1 MNISEENKMSYK
13 VLYRKWRPKIF
24 DDVVAQNH
32 ITDILKSQIK
42 NNRIP
47 HALMFCGSRGTGKT
61 SCARIFAKSINCLN
75 NIDGNPC
82 LECEICKK
90 IENGKTFD
98 VCEID
103 AASNNGVE
111 NIRSI
116 NEESNFV
123 SSDTKYK
130 VYIIDEFH
138 MLSSGAYNAFLKTL
152 EDPPKN
158 VVFILATTEF
168 NKIPKT
174 IVSRCQKFDF
184 HRININSMKQRLKFI
199 CEQENIDIKDESL
212 DLICKNAD
220 GALRDALSILDQCLN
235 ENNEININN
244 VEKILG
250 ISNSNY
256 ANDLIESILSGD
268 LKKSISI
275 IENLYFQGN
284 NLTKE
289 CEFLMDYFYDIF
301 YYICSGEFLE
311 SSLNDE
317 KFISDFSSRISLDNC
332 MDCFR
337 FLEDSYIQMSKSLSK
352 KAELEIA
359 IIKIFNKLNENIKK
373 ENREVKKAK
382 ISANIKKNE
391 KEINPNLL
399 ELDKWDEIVD
409 SLRDISISLFKT
421 LKDSKAYIKGDS
433 VLIDANVFIFG
444 IVKKNC
450 SKIES
455 IIKEKTGKLYKI
467 CRLEENQASNEK
479 SKVDL
484 FVEKAVK
491 SDIDV
496 KIN

>member
-1 MNISEENKMSYK
+1 MSYK

-24 DDVVAQNH
+24 NDIVAQDH
-32 ITDILKSQIK
+32 VTGILKSQIK

-61 SCARIFAKSINCLN
+61 SCARIFAKSVNCLN
-75 NIDGNPC
+75 NTDGNPC
-82 LECEICKK
+82 LECDICKK
-90 IENGKTFD
+90 IENGKIFD
-98 VCEID
+98 ICEID

-111 NIRSI
+111 NIRLI

-123 SSDTKYK
+123 SSYTKYK

-152 EDPPKN
+152 EEPPKN
-158 VVFILATTEF
+158 VIFILATTEF

-199 CEQENIDIKDESL
+199 CEQENINITDESL

-220 GALRDALSILDQCLN
+220 GALRDALSILDQCIN
-235 ENNEININN
+235 ENNKINIKD
-244 VEKILG
+244 VENILG

-256 ANDLIESILSGD
+256 ANDLVENILSGN
-268 LKKSISI
+268 LKKSIDI

-284 NLTKE
+284 NLTRE
-289 CEFLMDYFYDIF
+289 CEFLMNYFYDIF
-301 YYICSGEFLE
+301 YNICSGELLE
-311 SSLNDE
+311 NSLNDE
-317 KFISDFSSRISLDNC
+317 KFILDFSSRISLDDC
-332 MDCFR
+332 IDCFR

-359 IIKIFNKLNENIKK
+359 IIKIFNKLN
-373 ENREVKKAK
+373 
-382 ISANIKKNE
+382 KKNKIE
-391 KEINPNLL
+391 NHKMNEFKKSENTKKKEINPNLF
-399 ELDKWDEIVD
+399 ELDKWDEIVA
-409 SLRDISISLFKT
+409 SIRDVSVSLFET
-421 LKDSKAYIKGDS
+421 LKNSKAYIKENSIFVDT
-433 VLIDANVFIFG
+433 NVFVFEMI
-444 IVKKNC
+444 KKNYTQ
-450 SKIES
+450 IES
-455 IIKEKTGKLYKI
+455 IVKEKTGKSYKI
-467 CRLEENQASNEK
+467 CKLEENEISCEK

-491 SDIDV
+491 SSIDV

>member
-1 MNISEENKMSYK
+1 MSYK
-13 VLYRKWRPKIF
+13 VLYRKWRPKTF
-24 DDVVAQNH
+24 DDVVAQSH
-32 ITDILKSQIK
+32 VTDILKSQIK
-42 NNRIP
+42 HDRIP

-61 SCARIFAKSINCLN
+61 SCARIFAKSINCLD

-82 LECEICKK
+82 LKCEICKK
-90 IENGKTFD
+90 IEDGKTFD
-98 VCEID
+98 ICEID

-111 NIRSI
+111 NIRTI

-184 HRININSMKQRLKFI
+184 HRININSMKERLKFI
-199 CEQENIDIKDESL
+199 CKQENINITDESL
-212 DLICKNAD
+212 SLICKNAD

-235 ENNEININN
+235 EDNNININD
-244 VEKILG
+244 VENILG

-256 ANDLIESILSGD
+256 ANDLIENILSGN
-268 LKKSISI
+268 LKESINI
-275 IENLYFQGN
+275 IENLYFHGN

-289 CEFLMDYFYDIF
+289 CEFLMNYFYDIF
-301 YYICSGEFLE
+301 YHICSGEFLE
-311 SSLNDE
+311 NSLNDE
-317 KFISDFSSRISLDNC
+317 TFISDFSSRISLDDC

-359 IIKIFNKLNENIKK
+359 IIKIFNKLNKSTRNNHVIK
-373 ENREVKKAK
+373 EVKEIKAPE
-382 ISANIKKNE
+382 NNKKVE
-391 KEINPNLL
+391 KKSNPDSV
-399 ELDKWDEIVD
+399 ELDKWNEIVD
-409 SLRDISISLFKT
+409 SIRDISISLFET
-421 LKDSKAYIKGDS
+421 LKGSKAYIKENSILVDT
-433 VLIDANVFIFG
+433 NEFVFG
-444 IVKKNC
+444 MVKKNY
-450 SKIES
+450 SQIES
-455 IIKEKTGKLYKI
+455 IVKEKTGKLYKI
-467 CRLEENQASNEK
+467 SRLEDNESPDEK

>member
-1 MNISEENKMSYK
+1 MSYK
-13 VLYRKWRPKIF
+13 VLYRKWRPKVF
-24 DDVVAQNH
+24 DDIVAQGH
-32 ITDILKSQIK
+32 VTDILKAQIEHD
-42 NNRIP
+42 RIP

-61 SCARIFAKSINCLN
+61 SCARIFAKSINCLH
-75 NIDGNPC
+75 NINGNPC
-82 LECEICKK
+82 LQCDICKK
-90 IENGKTFD
+90 IENAATFD
-98 VCEID
+98 ICEID

-116 NEESNFV
+116 NEESNFI

-152 EDPPKN
+152 EEPPKN

-168 NKIPKT
+168 HKIPKT

-184 HRININSMKQRLKFI
+184 HRININSMKERLKFI
-199 CEQENIDIKDESL
+199 CEQENINVTDSSL

-220 GALRDALSILDQCLN
+220 GALRDALSILDQCIS
-235 ENNEININN
+235 ENNKINIKDVEN
-244 VEKILG
+244 VLG
-250 ISNSNY
+250 MSNAGY
-256 ANDLIESILSGD
+256 ANDLVENILSGN
-268 LKKSISI
+268 LKKSIDI

-301 YYICSGEFLE
+301 YHICSGEFFE
-311 SSLNDE
+311 NSLNDE
-317 KFISDFSSRISLDNC
+317 EFISDFSSRISLDDC

-359 IIKIFNKLNENIKK
+359 IIKIFNKLNK
-373 ENREVKKAK
+373 ENYKIQKKFNKSENVKKL
-382 ISANIKKNE
+382 E
-391 KEINPNLL
+391 KEVTPNLL
-399 ELDKWDEIVD
+399 ELDKWNDVVD
-409 SLRDISISLFKT
+409 SIKNVSVSLFKI
-421 LKDSKAYIKGDS
+421 LKDSKAYIREDS
-433 VLIDANVFIFG
+433 IFVDTNVFVFEMI
-444 IVKKNC
+444 KKNY
-450 SKIES
+450 SQIES
-455 IIKEKTGKLYKI
+455 IVKEKTGRFYKI
-467 CRLEENQASNEK
+467 CKLEESEITCEK

-484 FVEKAVK
+484 FIEKAVE
-491 SDIDV
+491 SGIDV